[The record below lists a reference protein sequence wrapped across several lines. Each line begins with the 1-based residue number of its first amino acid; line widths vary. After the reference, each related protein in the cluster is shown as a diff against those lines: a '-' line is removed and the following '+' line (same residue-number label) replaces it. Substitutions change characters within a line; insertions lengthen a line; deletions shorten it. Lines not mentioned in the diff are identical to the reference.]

1 MEALIQDLKYAARV
15 LLKSPGFVAIAVL
28 TLALGI
34 GANTALFSVVNGVL
48 LRPLPYP
55 RPSELVVLSETSANF
70 ESMSVSYP
78 NFLDWQR
85 SNSSFA
91 SLAAYRNDDFSITGS
106 GEAERVRVGMVSA
119 SFFEMLGVN
128 PSRGRLFTADDDRLG
143 SAPVVLI
150 SAGLWQRKFGSAPD
164 IVGKRITMNGGGYT
178 VIGVIPASFQ
188 LESTNFGI
196 KDVFVPIGQ
205 FKDPLFQQRDVHEG
219 MRALGRLKPAV
230 TLAAAQADMDQIANN
245 LALAYPDADKGAG
258 IALVPLKKDIV
269 GDVQPFLWVLLGAV

>member
-28 TLALGI
+28 TLGLGI

-48 LRPLPYP
+48 LRPLPYL
-55 RPSELVVLSETSANF
+55 RPSELVVLSEKSANF
-70 ESMSVSYP
+70 ESSSISYP

-85 SNSSFA
+85 SNSSFT
-91 SLAAYRNDDFSITGS
+91 SIAAYRSDDFSITGS

-119 SFFEMLGVN
+119 GFFEILGVN

-143 SAPVVLI
+143 TAPVALI

-164 IVGKRITMNGGGYT
+164 IVGKRITMNGSGYT
-178 VIGVIPASFQ
+178 VIGVVPASFQ

-196 KDVFVPIGQ
+196 KDVFVPIGENT
-205 FKDPLFQQRDVHEG
+205 DPLFQHRDVHEG
-219 MRALGRLKPAV
+219 MRALGRLKPGV
-230 TLAAAQADMDQIANN
+230 TLAAAQADMNQIANN
-245 LALAYPDADKGAG
+245 LALA
-258 IALVPLKKDIV
+258 
-269 GDVQPFLWVLLGAV
+269 